1 LIPSFGKMFCS
12 PPYPK
17 CVENKV
23 KPHYFFKR
31 KLNTLV
37 STYEFT
43 PISLVRYLRS
53 VCEAENRA
61 FSLITLCSF
70 WDLLLPVIHLL

>member
-37 STYEFT
+37 STYELHPHKSGEVLT
-43 PISLVRYLRS
+43 LRM
-53 VCEAENRA
+53 
-61 FSLITLCSF
+61 
-70 WDLLLPVIHLL
+70 